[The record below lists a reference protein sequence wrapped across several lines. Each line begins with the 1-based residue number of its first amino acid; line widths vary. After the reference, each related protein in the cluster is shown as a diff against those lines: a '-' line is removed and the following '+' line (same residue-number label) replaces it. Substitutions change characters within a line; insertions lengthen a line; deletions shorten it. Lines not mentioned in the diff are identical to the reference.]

1 MSPPTTEPPS
11 SKRTE
16 GARLLTKWIKE
27 NGGNF
32 AKFAYDAGIE
42 RIQVLRVIH
51 GKRWQRITVDFALAV
66 REATG
71 GKIPIESWRSSTAR
85 LVRK

>member
-1 MSPPTTEPPS
+1 MSPTVDTPPPD
-11 SKRTE
+11 KKTE

-27 NGGNF
+27 NGGSY
-32 AKFAYDAGIE
+32 AKFAFDAGVE

-71 GKIPIESWRSSTAR
+71 GAISIESWRSSTAR